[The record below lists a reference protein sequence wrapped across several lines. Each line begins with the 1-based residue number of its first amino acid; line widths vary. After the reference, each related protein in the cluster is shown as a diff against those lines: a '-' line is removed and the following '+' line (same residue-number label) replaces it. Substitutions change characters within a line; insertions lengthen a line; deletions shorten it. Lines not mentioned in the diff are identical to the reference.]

1 MRVARTA
8 MCVNDATKMKQWAL
22 FGPPDEFDAGNG
34 TASAAWVLASR
45 GGGG

>member
-1 MRVARTA
+1 MHIAMTL
-8 MCVNDATKMKQWAL
+8 MCVDDATKMKRWAP
-22 FGPPDEFDAGNG
+22 FGPPDKFDASDG